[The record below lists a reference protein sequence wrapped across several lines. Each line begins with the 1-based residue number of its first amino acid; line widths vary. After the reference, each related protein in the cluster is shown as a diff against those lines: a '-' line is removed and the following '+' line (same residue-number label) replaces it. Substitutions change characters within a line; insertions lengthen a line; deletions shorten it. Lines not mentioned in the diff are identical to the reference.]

1 MRIMSLPVALLAL
14 AACEKPA
21 PTIPEGSSTAGNSE
35 SGMPKIESSGTLDRS
50 HAGTPMPGTP
60 FLDPEGQTVALDQ
73 IGDKPLLLNL
83 WATWCAPC
91 VVEMPT
97 LDALARRDGH
107 RIEVLAVSQD
117 LEGKAKVDAFF
128 AKESFQALQP
138 YVDKDAAL
146 SAELKVQSLP
156 TTIYYGR
163 DGKELWRI
171 TGIEDWRG
179 DKAAKLLAEAQ

>member
-1 MRIMSLPVALLAL
+1 MRTVSLLIALMAL
-14 AACEKPA
+14 AACQKPA
-21 PTIPEGSSTAGNSE
+21 PTAPEESATPTSTNVAMPEIE
-35 SGMPKIESSGTLDRS
+35 SGGVLDMS
-50 HAGTPMPGTP
+50 HAGTPMPRTE
-60 FLDPEGQTVALDQ
+60 FLDPEGQLVALDQ

-91 VVEMPT
+91 IVEMPT
-97 LDALARRDGH
+97 LDALAKREAG

-128 AKESFQALQP
+128 EKNHFEALQP
-138 YVDKDAAL
+138 YVDKEAAL

-156 TTIYYGR
+156 ATVYYGA

-171 TGIEDWRG
+171 TGVEDWRG
-179 DKAAKLLAEAQ
+179 EKAAKLLAEAK